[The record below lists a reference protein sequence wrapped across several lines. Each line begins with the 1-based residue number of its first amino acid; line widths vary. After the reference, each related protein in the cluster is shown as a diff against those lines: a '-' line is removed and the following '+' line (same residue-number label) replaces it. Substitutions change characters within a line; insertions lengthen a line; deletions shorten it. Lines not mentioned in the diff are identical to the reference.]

1 MKTARPITSI
11 KIGKRHR
18 RAMGDIAALAASI
31 EAIGLLHPVFI
42 TPEGKLI
49 AGERRLLACKHLG
62 WMNIPVTVVDV
73 GNGKIVRGEYAEK
86 RTGTRRVRAEPK
98 EEPNRG
104 KPAHLCTGF
113 ERPLAVRL
121 LTDGGGER

>member
-62 WMNIPVTVVDV
+62 WMNIPVTVVDARRLALEPAAR
-73 GNGKIVRGEYAEK
+73 GWSRLVRGASSLLL
-86 RTGTRRVRAEPK
+86 
-98 EEPNRG
+98 RG
-104 KPAHLCTGF
+104 KP
-113 ERPLAVRL
+113 
-121 LTDGGGER
+121 

>member
-31 EAIGLLHPVFI
+31 EAIGLLHPVVI

-49 AGERRLLACKHLG
+49 AGSKVCAPHRAIATCFRVTATTTNGTAMVIKRR
-62 WMNIPVTVVDV
+62 
-73 GNGKIVRGEYAEK
+73 
-86 RTGTRRVRAEPK
+86 RR
-98 EEPNRG
+98 
-104 KPAHLCTGF
+104 
-113 ERPLAVRL
+113 
-121 LTDGGGER
+121 